1 MTMKTS
7 QFEAVKVAIKQD
19 KTGYVLTLSIHPD
32 EIPDEVMRDF
42 VGARYQVVMVRLN
55 GEEKPMNRDQ
65 ELPRDIVQLAGI
77 LCNDQRFHNW
87 LVSLNLITE
96 ANTKAATDW
105 LRSELGVVSRT
116 ELKTNPEASQT
127 LLNINEEF
135 KAWKRNG

>member
-1 MTMKTS
+1 MKTS

-65 ELPRDIVQLAGI
+65 DLPRDIVQLAGI
-77 LCNDQRFHNW
+77 LCSDTSFHEW
-87 LVSLNLITE
+87 LVGLGFISE
-96 ANTKAATDW
+96 ANTKSATDW
-105 LRSELGVVSRT
+105 LRSELGVISRA

>member
-1 MTMKTS
+1 MKTS

-65 ELPRDIVQLAGI
+65 DLPRDIVQLAGI
-77 LCNDQRFHNW
+77 LSSDTRFHDW
-87 LVSLNLITE
+87 LVSLKLIPE
-96 ANTKAATDW
+96 ASTKAATEW
-105 LRSELGVVSRT
+105 LRNELGVLSRT

>member
-1 MTMKTS
+1 MKTS

-42 VGARYQVVMVRLN
+42 VGARYQVVMVRIN
-55 GEEKPMNRDQ
+55 GEERPMNRDHD
-65 ELPRDIVQLAGI
+65 LPRDVVQLAGI
-77 LCNDQRFHNW
+77 LCNDTRFHDW
-87 LVSLNLITE
+87 LVELGFVPE
-96 ANTKAATDW
+96 ASTKLATDW
-105 LRSELGVVSRT
+105 LRSELGVISRT
-116 ELKTNPEASQT
+116 ELKTNPEAAQT